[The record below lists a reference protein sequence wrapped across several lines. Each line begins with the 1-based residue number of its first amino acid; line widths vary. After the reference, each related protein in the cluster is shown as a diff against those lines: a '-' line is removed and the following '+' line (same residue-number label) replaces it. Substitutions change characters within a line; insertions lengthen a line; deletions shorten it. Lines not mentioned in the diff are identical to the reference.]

1 MAKPMDDAD
10 KLKRAARR
18 RLVGAIV
25 LTIIIVTLIP
35 LLLDNEPSLPQSNI
49 ELRIPNK
56 DQVAAFN
63 PNPPTAAPPAV
74 DVADLD
80 NRPISP
86 PLPTTSAP
94 SVAAPAANTPT
105 INAVTDNVPATSVP
119 EKNSAVV
126 QKLATPP
133 KSSPPKAAPPTNNK
147 AAPKS
152 GFIVQAGAF
161 SNIDSAQDL
170 QKKLSAI
177 GIKTYTEKVGGMTR
191 VRAGAYPTRAA
202 ADKIARKLE
211 AQGLKPVVISASTTH

>member
-18 RLVGAIV
+18 RLVGAVV

-74 DVADLD
+74 DVAELD
-80 NRPISP
+80 DR
-86 PLPTTSAP
+86 PTTASSPTASAP
-94 SVAAPAANTPT
+94 SVAAPLVSTPANNAPTSNTP
-105 INAVTDNVPATSVP
+105 ATAVP
-119 EKNSAVV
+119 EKNIPAV
-126 QKLATPP
+126 QKLASPP
-133 KSSPPKAAPPTNNK
+133 KSSQPKEAPPANNK
-147 AAPKS
+147 TAPKS

-161 SNIDSAQDL
+161 SNTDSAQDL
-170 QKKLSAI
+170 QKKLSQL
-177 GIKTYTEKVGGMTR
+177 GVKTYTEKVGNITR

-202 ADKIARKLE
+202 ADKVARKLE
-211 AQGLKPVVISASTTH
+211 AQGLKPVIISATTAN

>member
-18 RLVGAIV
+18 RLVGAVV

-63 PNPPTAAPPAV
+63 PKPPTAAPPAV
-74 DVADLD
+74 DVAELD
-80 NRPISP
+80 H
-86 PLPTTSAP
+86 PTTSPSPTANAP
-94 SVAAPAANTPT
+94 SMPASAVSTPATNAPTGNTPT
-105 INAVTDNVPATSVP
+105 TAVP
-119 EKNSAVV
+119 EKNIAAV

-133 KSSPPKAAPPTNNK
+133 KSSPLKATPPANNK

-152 GFIVQAGAF
+152 GFIIQAGAF
-161 SNIDSAQDL
+161 SNADSAQDL
-170 QKKLSAI
+170 QKKLSTI
-177 GIKTYTEKVGGMTR
+177 GVKTYTEKVGNITR
-191 VRAGAYPTRAA
+191 VRAGAYPTRAT
-202 ADKIARKLE
+202 ADKVARKLK
-211 AQGLKPVVISASTTH
+211 AQGLKPVIISATTAN

>member
-10 KLKRAARR
+10 KLKRATRR
-18 RLVGAIV
+18 RLVGAVV

-56 DQVAAFN
+56 DQVAVFN
-63 PNPPTAAPPAV
+63 PKPPTAAPPAV
-74 DVADLD
+74 DVVELD
-80 NRPISP
+80 DR
-86 PLPTTSAP
+86 PTTSPTASAP
-94 SVAAPAANTPT
+94 SVAASAASTPT
-105 INAVTDNVPATSVP
+105 NDAVTDNAPATNLP

-133 KSSPPKAAPPTNNK
+133 KPAPPANNK

-161 SNIDSAQDL
+161 SNTDSAQDL

-177 GIKTYTEKVGGMTR
+177 GIKTYTEKAGNITR

-202 ADKIARKLE
+202 ADKVARKLE
-211 AQGLKPVVISASTTH
+211 AQGLKPVIISTTTAN

>member
-10 KLKRAARR
+10 KLKRATRR
-18 RLVGAIV
+18 RLVGAVV

-56 DQVAAFN
+56 DQVAVFN
-63 PNPPTAAPPAV
+63 PKPPTAAPPAV
-74 DVADLD
+74 DVENLD
-80 NRPISP
+80 NRP
-86 PLPTTSAP
+86 TTSPTA
-94 SVAAPAANTPT
+94 SVAASAASTPT
-105 INAVTDNVPATSVP
+105 NDAITDNAPATNLP

-133 KSSPPKAAPPTNNK
+133 KPAPPANNK

-161 SNIDSAQDL
+161 SNTDSAQDL

-177 GIKTYTEKVGGMTR
+177 GIKTYTEKAGNITR

-202 ADKIARKLE
+202 ADKVARKLE
-211 AQGLKPVVISASTTH
+211 AQGLKPVIISATTAN